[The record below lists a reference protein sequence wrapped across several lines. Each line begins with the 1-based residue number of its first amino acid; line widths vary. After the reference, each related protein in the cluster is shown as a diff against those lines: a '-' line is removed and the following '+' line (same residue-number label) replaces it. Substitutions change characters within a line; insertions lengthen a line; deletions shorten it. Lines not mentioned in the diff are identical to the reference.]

1 MHLFP
6 CQLQVNLLSK
16 FLLIAKL
23 CYEQR
28 NFATAMQILGG
39 LEHLAVRQ
47 SPVSPQGLG
56 PEAADL
62 GRGGWGPQP
71 NAGSHLCPHSRPG
84 ESYLQR

>member
-1 MHLFP
+1 MRSFP

-16 FLLIAKL
+16 FLLIAKS

-47 SPVSPQGLG
+47 CPVSQRGLR
-56 PEAADL
+56 PDAADF
-62 GRGGWGPQP
+62 GRV
-71 NAGSHLCPHSRPG
+71 C
-84 ESYLQR
+84 